1 MFEID
6 ESVSKTSWYATFGC
20 QIAAA
25 RNGQTQALIDFEWIN
40 EVVSIAVP
48 MAEAAVAALEEGAS
62 FWVQKDVLAHQ
73 VIFTNTSDRMTL
85 PISAMNDK
93 LLHDALQA
101 AVDEDNFELA
111 SILRDELKK
120 RNPDTP
126 NDIN

>member
-1 MFEID
+1 
-6 ESVSKTSWYATFGC
+6 
-20 QIAAA
+20 
-25 RNGQTQALIDFEWIN
+25 
-40 EVVSIAVP
+40 
-48 MAEAAVAALEEGAS
+48 
-62 FWVQKDVLAHQ
+62 
-73 VIFTNTSDRMTL
+73 MTL

>member
-1 MFEID
+1 MY
-6 ESVSKTSWYATFGC
+6 KR
-20 QIAAA
+20 Q
-25 RNGQTQALIDFEWIN
+25 
-40 EVVSIAVP
+40 
-48 MAEAAVAALEEGAS
+48 AS

-73 VIFTNTSDRMTL
+73 VNFTNTSDRMTL